1 MRTFNFLKNT
11 LFAASSLLLIASG
24 PALAA
29 DAVRAKP
36 RAHAAAADV
45 SDVLRVR
52 SSSAL
57 VVDETD
63 FSVLYAQDEDAVL
76 PIASITK
83 LMTALVVLEGDQP
96 MDEMITIAESDR
108 DTELNSGSRLNIG
121 SRLTRGEMLHLALM
135 ASENRA
141 AHALGRTY
149 PGGLAV
155 FIEAMNAKARSL
167 GMTATQFADPTGLS
181 SRNVSS
187 ARDLVRLVVAASR
200 DPLIRYYSTDQKY
213 VAKVG
218 KRPLEFHNTNL
229 LVTQPEWDIFLQK
242 TGYTRAA
249 GRCLVMK
256 TLIQGKSVVIVLLN
270 SLGTQTRI
278 ADARRIRQ
286 WMEAGAE
293 AAQLAVQSAL

>member
-1 MRTFNFLKNT
+1 MRTLNPLKT
-11 LFAASSLLLIASG
+11 KLLAASCLLF
-24 PALAA
+24 LATGQTTFA
-29 DAVRAKP
+29 TNTGSKGAVDAVPASLQVKSG
-36 RAHAAAADV
+36 A
-45 SDVLRVR
+45 
-52 SSSAL
+52 AL

-63 FSVLYAQDEDAVL
+63 FSVLYAQHEDTVL

-83 LMTALVVLEGDQP
+83 LMTALVVLDGNQSME
-96 MDEMITIAESDR
+96 EMVTITEADR

-121 SRLTRGEMLHLALM
+121 AKLSRGEMLHLALM

-149 PGGLAV
+149 PGGLPA
-155 FIEAMNAKARSL
+155 FLAAMNAKARSL
-167 GMTATQFADPTGLS
+167 GMTSTHFADPTGLS
-181 SRNVSS
+181 ALNVSN
-187 ARDLVRLVVAASR
+187 ARDLVRLVVASSR
-200 DPLIRYYSTDQKY
+200 DPLIRHYSTDPKY

-229 LVTQPEWDIFLQK
+229 LVTQPDWDIALQK

-256 TLIQGKSVVIVLLN
+256 TLIEGKSVVIVLLN

-293 AAQLAVQSAL
+293 AAQLAVQNAL

>member
-1 MRTFNFLKNT
+1 MRTLETLKT
-11 LFAASSLLLIASG
+11 KLFAASCLLILATGQTAFATESRAQGALGAGPLSLQVKSG
-24 PALAA
+24 A
-29 DAVRAKP
+29 
-36 RAHAAAADV
+36 
-45 SDVLRVR
+45 
-52 SSSAL
+52 AL

-63 FSVLYAQDEDAVL
+63 FSVLYAQQEEAVL

-83 LMTALVVLEGDQP
+83 LMTALVVLDGDQS
-96 MDEMITIAESDR
+96 MEEMVTITAADR

-121 SRLTRGEMLHLALM
+121 AKLSRGEMLHLALM

-149 PGGLAV
+149 PGGLPA
-155 FIEAMNAKARSL
+155 FLTAMNAKARAL
-167 GMTATQFADPTGLS
+167 GMTSTHFADPTGLS
-181 SRNVSS
+181 ALNVST
-187 ARDLVRLVVAASR
+187 ARDLVRLVVASSR
-200 DPLIRYYSTDQKY
+200 DPLIRHYSTDQKY
-213 VAKVG
+213 VARVG

-229 LVTQPEWDIFLQK
+229 LVTQPDWDIALQK

-256 TLIQGKSVVIVLLN
+256 TLIEGKSVVIVLLN

-293 AAQLAVQSAL
+293 AAQLAVQNAL

>member
-1 MRTFNFLKNT
+1 MRTSTNLKNT
-11 LFAASSLLLIASG
+11 LFALFCLLFAASG
-24 PALAA
+24 QGSA
-29 DAVRAKP
+29 DTQRVKPVAKP
-36 RAHAAAADV
+36 A
-45 SDVLRVR
+45 VLTNGPLVR
-52 SSSAL
+52 SSAAL
-57 VVDETD
+57 VIDETD

-83 LMTALVVLEGDQP
+83 LMTALVVLEGDQS
-96 MDEMITIAESDR
+96 MDEKITITNADR

-121 SRLTRGEMLHLALM
+121 SRLSRGEMLHLALM

-149 PGGLAV
+149 PGGIPAFL
-155 FIEAMNAKARSL
+155 EAMNARARSL
-167 GMTATQFADPTGLS
+167 GMTSTYFADPTGLS

-200 DPLIRYYSTDQKY
+200 DPLIRHYSTDQKY
-213 VAKVG
+213 TARVG
-218 KRPLEFHNTNL
+218 KRPLEFRNTNL
-229 LVTQPEWDIFLQK
+229 LVTKPDWDIALQK

-270 SLGTQTRI
+270 SLGTQTRL

-293 AAQLAVQSAL
+293 SAQLAVQSAL

>member
-1 MRTFNFLKNT
+1 MRTPKTLKNKLFSASCLL
-11 LFAASSLLLIASG
+11 LFASSQTTFATETRTSAVASPAPLALQVKSG
-24 PALAA
+24 A
-29 DAVRAKP
+29 
-36 RAHAAAADV
+36 
-45 SDVLRVR
+45 
-52 SSSAL
+52 AL

-63 FSVLYAQDEDAVL
+63 FSVLYAQQEDAVL

-83 LMTALVVLEGDQP
+83 LMTALVVLDGSQSME
-96 MDEMITIAESDR
+96 EMVTITNADR

-121 SRLTRGEMLHLALM
+121 AKLSRGEMLHLALM

-149 PGGLAV
+149 PGGLPA
-155 FIEAMNAKARSL
+155 FLAAMNAKARSL
-167 GMTATQFADPTGLS
+167 GMTSTHFADPTGLS
-181 SRNVSS
+181 ALNVSN

-200 DPLIRYYSTDQKY
+200 DPLIRHYSTDQKY
-213 VAKVG
+213 VARVG

-229 LVTQPEWDIFLQK
+229 LVTQPDWDIALQK

-256 TLIQGKSVVIVLLN
+256 TLIEGKSVVIVLLN

-278 ADARRIRQ
+278 ADARRIRK